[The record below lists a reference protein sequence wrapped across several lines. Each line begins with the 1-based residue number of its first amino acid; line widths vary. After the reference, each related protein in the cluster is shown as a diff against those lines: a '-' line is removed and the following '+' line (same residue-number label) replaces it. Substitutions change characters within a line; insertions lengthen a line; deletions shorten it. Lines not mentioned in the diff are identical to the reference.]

1 MTAFLDSA
9 LKVISAP
16 FASYW
21 AIVLPNPVILT
32 CQGIV
37 SKRMHLSA
45 DVRLVYSLLGALSSC
60 FVPALLSIC
69 MTEANLNV
77 CFLVVLVS
85 AAMVTN

>member
-21 AIVLPNPVILT
+21 AIVLSNPVILT
-32 CQGIV
+32 CQGTV

-45 DVRLVYSLLGALSSC
+45 EVRRVHSPIPNAYYNGVIAQNTGS
-60 FVPALLSIC
+60 
-69 MTEANLNV
+69 V
-77 CFLVVLVS
+77 CL
-85 AAMVTN
+85 AAMNTGTEGV